1 MGRSEFSSVKGES
14 VLGSANLSVLFNILT
29 REDFE
34 DLLGFSVRELTRAG
48 TFSEGKMYR
57 ISPEKS
63 ILRKELH
70 P

>member
-48 TFSEGKMYR
+48 TFSEG
-57 ISPEKS
+57 
-63 ILRKELH
+63 RKLKCTELVQKN
-70 P
+70 PY